1 MGKCLSFFAI
11 LFFASVLLGCNGNK
25 PKIPSKDIRHCDSFS
40 TELSMPSSM
49 DLVNGYFVVSD
60 MFGADGMVDVYNNS
74 GKLVA
79 KIAPKGESANEV
91 LEVSGLDHYSMGA
104 KTYLNVYDLE
114 RRKMLTYDFSSL
126 TLKDNNKAFPVVKN
140 FISDNR
146 YYGICKLQCGYAA
159 MGTFE
164 DYKFDILD
172 NSLKLIGRY
181 GDYLPNKEEVTN
193 KMVNAT
199 ANYGK
204 SIVSPDKTLLVNV
217 TYAAGVLRFYSV
229 KGNVLHHAKDAVVE
243 PMDYKVNGTDYENNH
258 GMGFLSAAISDKFVY
273 AVYSGE
279 KENPDIPIPV
289 GQYVYKYDYN
299 GNLLDIYRL
308 DKPTFSIAVDK
319 NDKHI
324 YTIVDDHGCKIYSYK
339 M

>member
-1 MGKCLSFFAI
+1 MIKHLSFFAI

-25 PKIPSKDIRHCDSFS
+25 PEIPSKDIWHSGTFP
-40 TELSMPSSM
+40 TELSMPTSM

-60 MFGADGMVDVYNNS
+60 MFGADGMVDVYNNN

-79 KIAPKGESANEV
+79 KIAPKGESGNEV
-91 LEVSGLDHYSMGA
+91 LEVSGLDHYSVGQ
-104 KTYLNVYDLE
+104 KTYLNIYDLE
-114 RRKMLTYDFSSL
+114 KRKMLTYDFSSL
-126 TLKDNNKAFPVVKN
+126 TTAGHNKSFPVVKN

-146 YYGICKLQCGYAA
+146 YYGICKLQSGYAA

-172 NSLKLIGRY
+172 PSLRLIGKY
-181 GDYLPNKEEVTN
+181 GDYLPNKEEVKN
-193 KMVNAT
+193 KMINAS

-204 SIVSPDKTLLVNV
+204 SVVSPDKTLLVNI

-229 KGNVLHHAKDAVVE
+229 KGNVLHHEKDAIVE
-243 PMDYKVNGTDYENNH
+243 PMDFKVKGTDYENNQ
-258 GMGFLSAAISDKFVY
+258 GMGFLSAAISNKYVY

-279 KENPDIPIPV
+279 KEDPNVPTPV

-299 GNLLDIYRL
+299 GNLLNIYRL
-308 DKPTFSIAVDK
+308 DKPTFSIVVDM
-319 NDKHI
+319 NDKHV
-324 YTIVDDHGCKIYSYK
+324 YTIVDDHGYKIYSYK